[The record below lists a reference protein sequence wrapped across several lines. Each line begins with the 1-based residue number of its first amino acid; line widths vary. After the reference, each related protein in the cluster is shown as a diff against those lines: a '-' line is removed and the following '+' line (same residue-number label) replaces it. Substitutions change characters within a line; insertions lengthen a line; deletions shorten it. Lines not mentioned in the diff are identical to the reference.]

1 MVNKIKDLF
10 KKKPDER
17 VDALIQT
24 VDELKGAINALKIDN
39 ESLRKEVEE
48 LKQVRNEDDGV
59 DAQQVMD
66 EYFRGAKGDYR

>member
-1 MVNKIKDLF
+1 MVNFKNLF
-10 KKKPDER
+10 KRKPDER
-17 VDALIQT
+17 VDALIQ
-24 VDELKGAINALKIDN
+24 ELLILNSEINALKIDN
-39 ESLRKEVEE
+39 ERLHKEVEE

>member
-1 MVNKIKDLF
+1 MVNFKNLF
-10 KKKPDER
+10 KRKPDER
-17 VDALIQT
+17 VDALIE
-24 VDELKGAINALKIDN
+24 ELLILNSEINALKIDN
-39 ESLRKEVEE
+39 ERLHKEVEE

>member
-1 MVNKIKDLF
+1 MVNLKELF

-24 VDELKGAINALKIDN
+24 VDNLNCEINALKIDN
-39 ESLRKEVEE
+39 ERLHKEVEE
-48 LKQVRNEDDGV
+48 LKQARNEDDGV

>member
-1 MVNKIKDLF
+1 MVNFKDLF
-10 KKKPDER
+10 KRKPDER
-17 VDALIQT
+17 VDALIQ
-24 VDELKGAINALKIDN
+24 ELLILKGVINALKIDN
-39 ESLRKEVEE
+39 ERLHKEVEE

>member
-1 MVNKIKDLF
+1 MVNFKDLF
-10 KKKPDER
+10 KRKPDER
-17 VDALIQT
+17 VDALIQ
-24 VDELKGAINALKIDN
+24 ELICLKGVINALKIDN
-39 ESLRKEVEE
+39 DHLHKEVEE

>member
-1 MVNKIKDLF
+1 
-10 KKKPDER
+10 
-17 VDALIQT
+17 
-24 VDELKGAINALKIDN
+24 
-39 ESLRKEVEE
+39 VEE

>member
-1 MVNKIKDLF
+1 MVNFKDLF
-10 KKKPDER
+10 KRKPDER
-17 VDALIQT
+17 VDALIQE
-24 VDELKGAINALKIDN
+24 VESLRGDISALKIDN
-39 ESLRKEVEE
+39 ERLHKEVEE

>member
-1 MVNKIKDLF
+1 MVNFKDLF
-10 KKKPDER
+10 KRKPDER
-17 VDALIQT
+17 VDALIE
-24 VDELKGAINALKIDN
+24 ELLILNSEINALKIDN
-39 ESLRKEVEE
+39 ERLHKEVEE